1 MKILITGG
9 AGGIGSTLAY
19 ALSKTHQVA
28 VVDSLRNG
36 YIENLSINNKEFCK
50 FFLLDIRSNAFIE
63 FVKNEKP
70 DIIIHLAAITSL
82 PDCESNINECIDI
95 NVTGTLNVLESAR
108 LNNIKRVIFASTSAV
123 YENNQIDENNGFTE
137 DLIVNPRLFYSL
149 SKKLS
154 EEICISYEKNYGM
167 EIPILRLFN
176 VFGPRQDIHRKS
188 PPLLNYLVRELK
200 NNRQPVLH
208 SNGEQK
214 RDYIHI
220 NDVIEAF
227 TICLTNPNAKNNI
240 FNISS
245 GNLLSVKDI
254 VRYTKE
260 ALGINIDPIYRS
272 AKMLWDD
279 YPKLFEGKLS
289 LDKNIVE
296 KETNKFSLGNNSKA
310 KKVLNWNPNENLESL
325 IKDTVKQI
333 KL

>member
-19 ALSKTHQVA
+19 TLSKDHEVI
-28 VVDSLRNG
+28 VVDNLRNG
-36 YIENLSINNKEFCK
+36 YIENLSINDKEFCK
-50 FFLLDIRSNAFIE
+50 FFLLDIRSNAFNE
-63 FVKNEKP
+63 FIKNENP

-123 YENNQIDENNGFTE
+123 YENNKIDEINGFTE
-137 DLIVNPRLFYSL
+137 DLTISPRLFYSL
-149 SKKLS
+149 SKKLA

-188 PPLLNYLVRELK
+188 PPLLNYLVREFK
-200 NNRQPVLH
+200 NSRQPVLH

-227 TICLTNPNAKNNI
+227 IICLTNPNAKNNI

-254 VRYTKE
+254 VKYTKE
-260 ALGINIDPIYRS
+260 ALNINIDPIYRS

-279 YPKLFEGKLS
+279 YPKLFDGTLS
-289 LDKNIVE
+289 LDKGIVE
-296 KETNKFSLGNNSKA
+296 KETNKFSLGDNSKA
-310 KKVLNWNPNENLESL
+310 KKILNWNPNEDLESL
-325 IKDTVKQI
+325 IKETVKKI

>member
-19 ALSKTHQVA
+19 TLSKAHQVT

-50 FFLLDIRSNAFIE
+50 FFLLDIRSNAFTE

-137 DLIVNPRLFYSL
+137 DLIVTPRLFYSL

-154 EEICISYEKNYGM
+154 EEICISYEKNYKM

-200 NNRQPVLH
+200 NNKQPILH

-254 VRYTKE
+254 VQYTKE

-310 KKVLNWNPNENLESL
+310 KRILNWNPNENLESL

>member
-50 FFLLDIRSNAFIE
+50 FFLLDIRSNAFTE

-137 DLIVNPRLFYSL
+137 DLIVSPRLFYSL

-296 KETNKFSLGNNSKA
+296 KETNKFSLGNNAKA
-310 KKVLNWNPNENLESL
+310 KRILNWNPNENLESL

>member
-310 KKVLNWNPNENLESL
+310 KRVLNWNPNENLESL

>member
-19 ALSKTHQVA
+19 TLSKDHEVI
-28 VVDSLRNG
+28 VVDNLRNG
-36 YIENLSINNKEFCK
+36 YIENLSINDKEFCK
-50 FFLLDIRSNAFIE
+50 FFLLDIRSNAFNE
-63 FVKNEKP
+63 FIKNENP

-123 YENNQIDENNGFTE
+123 YENNKIDEINGFTE
-137 DLIVNPRLFYSL
+137 DLTISPRLFYSL
-149 SKKLS
+149 SKKLA

-188 PPLLNYLVRELK
+188 PPLLNYLVREFK
-200 NNRQPVLH
+200 NSRQPVLH

-227 TICLTNPNAKNNI
+227 IICLTNPNAKNNI

-254 VRYTKE
+254 VKYTKE
-260 ALGINIDPIYRS
+260 ALNINIDPIYRS

-279 YPKLFEGKLS
+279 YPKLFDGTLS
-289 LDKNIVE
+289 LDKGIVE
-296 KETNKFSLGNNSKA
+296 KETNKFSLGDNSKA
-310 KKVLNWNPNENLESL
+310 KKILNWNPNEDLESL
-325 IKDTVKQI
+325 RKETVKKI

>member
-50 FFLLDIRSNAFIE
+50 FFLLDIRSNAFTE

-123 YENNQIDENNGFTE
+123 YENNKIDENNGFTE

-310 KKVLNWNPNENLESL
+310 KRVLNWNPNENLESL

>member
-19 ALSKTHQVA
+19 TLSKDHEVI
-28 VVDSLRNG
+28 VVDNLRNG
-36 YIENLSINNKEFCK
+36 YIENLSINDKEFCK
-50 FFLLDIRSNAFIE
+50 FFLLDIRSNAFNE
-63 FVKNEKP
+63 FIKNENP

-123 YENNQIDENNGFTE
+123 YENNKIDEINGFTE
-137 DLIVNPRLFYSL
+137 DLTISPRLFYSL
-149 SKKLS
+149 SKKLA

-176 VFGPRQDIHRKS
+176 VFGPRQDIHRTS
-188 PPLLNYLVRELK
+188 PPLLNYLVREFK
-200 NNRQPVLH
+200 NSRQPVLH

-227 TICLTNPNAKNNI
+227 IICLTNPNAKNNI

-254 VRYTKE
+254 VKYTKE
-260 ALGINIDPIYRS
+260 ALNINIDPIYRS

-279 YPKLFEGKLS
+279 YPKLFDGTLS
-289 LDKNIVE
+289 LDKGIVE
-296 KETNKFSLGNNSKA
+296 KETNKFSLGDNSKA
-310 KKVLNWNPNENLESL
+310 KKILNWNPNEDLESL
-325 IKDTVKQI
+325 IKETVKKI

>member
-19 ALSKTHQVA
+19 ALRKDHEII
-28 VVDSLRNG
+28 VVDNLRNG
-36 YIENLSINNKEFCK
+36 YIENLSINDKEFCK
-50 FFLLDIRSNAFIE
+50 FFLLDIRSNAFTE
-63 FVKNEKP
+63 FIKNEKP

-123 YENNQIDENNGFTE
+123 YENNKIDEINGFTE
-137 DLIVNPRLFYSL
+137 DLTISPRLFYSL
-149 SKKLS
+149 SKKLA
-154 EEICISYEKNYGM
+154 EEICMSYEKNYGM

-188 PPLLNYLVRELK
+188 PPLLNYLVREFK
-200 NNRQPVLH
+200 NNRQPILH

-220 NDVIEAF
+220 NDVIGAF
-227 TICLTNPNAKNNI
+227 IICLTNPNAKNNI

-260 ALGINIDPIYRS
+260 ALNINIDPVYRS

-279 YPKLFEGKLS
+279 YPKLFEGALS
-289 LDKNIVE
+289 LDKEIVE
-296 KETNKFSLGNNSKA
+296 KETNKFSLGDNSKA
-310 KKVLNWNPNENLESL
+310 KKILNWKPNEDLESL
-325 IKDTVKQI
+325 IKETVKKI

>member
-19 ALSKTHQVA
+19 ALSKAHQVT

-50 FFLLDIRSNAFIE
+50 FFLLDIRSNAFTE

-137 DLIVNPRLFYSL
+137 DLIVSPRLFYSL

-296 KETNKFSLGNNSKA
+296 KETNKFSLGNNAKA
-310 KKVLNWNPNENLESL
+310 KRILNWNPNENLESL

>member
-28 VVDSLRNG
+28 VVDNLRNG

-50 FFLLDIRSNAFIE
+50 FFLLDIRSNAFME

-245 GNLLSVKDI
+245 GNLLSVKNI

-310 KKVLNWNPNENLESL
+310 KRILNWNPNENLESL

>member
-19 ALSKTHQVA
+19 ALSKAHQVT

-36 YIENLSINNKEFCK
+36 YVENLSINNKEFCK
-50 FFLLDIRSNAFIE
+50 FFLLDIRSNAFAE

-123 YENNQIDENNGFTE
+123 YENNKIDENNGFTE
-137 DLIVNPRLFYSL
+137 DLTVSPRLFYSL

-260 ALGINIDPIYRS
+260 ALSINIDPIYRS

-310 KKVLNWNPNENLESL
+310 KRILNWNPNENLESL

>member
-19 ALSKTHQVA
+19 ALSKAHQVT

-36 YIENLSINNKEFCK
+36 YIENLSINDKEFCK
-50 FFLLDIRSNAFIE
+50 FFLFDIRSNAFAE

-123 YENNQIDENNGFTE
+123 YENNKIDENNGFTE
-137 DLIVNPRLFYSL
+137 DLTVSPRLFYSL

-260 ALGINIDPIYRS
+260 ALAINIDPIYRS

-310 KKVLNWNPNENLESL
+310 KRILNWNPNENLESL

>member
-19 ALSKTHQVA
+19 ALSKAHQVT

-36 YIENLSINNKEFCK
+36 YIENLSINDKEFCK
-50 FFLLDIRSNAFIE
+50 FFLLDIRSNAFAE

-123 YENNQIDENNGFTE
+123 YENNKIDENNGFTE
-137 DLIVNPRLFYSL
+137 DLTVSPRLFYSL

-260 ALGINIDPIYRS
+260 ALSINIDPIYRS

-310 KKVLNWNPNENLESL
+310 KRILNWNPNENLESL

>member
-19 ALSKTHQVA
+19 ALSKAHQVT

-50 FFLLDIRSNAFIE
+50 FFLLDIRSNAFTE

-137 DLIVNPRLFYSL
+137 DLIVTPRLFYSL

-154 EEICISYEKNYGM
+154 EEICISYEKNYKM

-200 NNRQPVLH
+200 NNKQPILH

-254 VRYTKE
+254 VQYTKE

-310 KKVLNWNPNENLESL
+310 KRILNWNPNENLESL

>member
-19 ALSKTHQVA
+19 TLSKDHEVI
-28 VVDSLRNG
+28 VVDNLRNG
-36 YIENLSINNKEFCK
+36 YIENLSINDKEFCK
-50 FFLLDIRSNAFIE
+50 FFLLDIRSNAFNE
-63 FVKNEKP
+63 FIKNENP

-123 YENNQIDENNGFTE
+123 YENNKIDETNGFTE
-137 DLIVNPRLFYSL
+137 DLTISPRLFYSL
-149 SKKLS
+149 SKKLA

-188 PPLLNYLVRELK
+188 PPLLNYLVREFK
-200 NNRQPVLH
+200 NRRQPILH

-227 TICLTNPNAKNNI
+227 IICLTNPNAKNNI

-254 VRYTKE
+254 VKYTKE
-260 ALGINIDPIYRS
+260 ALNINIDPIYRS

-279 YPKLFEGKLS
+279 YPKLFDGTLS
-289 LDKNIVE
+289 LDKEIVE
-296 KETNKFSLGNNSKA
+296 KETNKFSLGDNSKA
-310 KKVLNWNPNENLESL
+310 KKILNWNPNEDLESL
-325 IKDTVKQI
+325 IKETIKKI